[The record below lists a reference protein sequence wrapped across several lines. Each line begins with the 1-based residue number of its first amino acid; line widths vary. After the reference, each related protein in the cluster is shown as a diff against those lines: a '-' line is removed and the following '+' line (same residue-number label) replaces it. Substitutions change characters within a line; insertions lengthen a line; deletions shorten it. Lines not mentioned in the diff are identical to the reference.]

1 MRAGYLL
8 TFLNDPLLGRP
19 YVVRNA
25 YGTSIP
31 HLDSADLRSVKV
43 PRLGSDVESA
53 IADLMDKS
61 VSTSAKADRFENKAT
76 KLAQEQIDIAIGNVT
91 SND

>member
-1 MRAGYLL
+1 M
-8 TFLNDPLLGRP
+8 GRP

-43 PRLGSDVESA
+43 PRLDSDAESA
-53 IADLMDKS
+53 IADLMDGS
-61 VSTSAKADRFENKAT
+61 VRTSAKADRIENEAT
-76 KLAQEQIDIAIGNVT
+76 KLAQEQIDIAIEKVVSDT
-91 SND
+91 